1 MGKFL
6 KINFYIA
13 KKNNFSKKNEALKN
27 LRKIYSFLG
36 VSRPEEAERKWIEL
50 LRKLNLESDFKKIG
64 IDNRRTINY
73 LVKNVNMERLSN
85 HPVKMNKADLIK
97 IFVD

>member
-1 MGKFL
+1 MHLGT
-6 KINFYIA
+6 
-13 KKNNFSKKNEALKN
+13 SD
-27 LRKIYSFLG
+27 LRRSWSEK
-36 VSRPEEAERKWIEL
+36 KWIEL

-64 IDNRRTINY
+64 IDNHKTINY